1 MKAVNES
8 LIQRYTMK
16 SNARRALAKL
26 GQTARDAAEVLIKQ
40 DEVGFYFF
48 IKEAKAVAEG
58 KLLGTQ
64 PAATKPSAA
73 LDAMKAELD
82 APVTAPV
89 TTEVAPVA
97 EAVAEVVS
105 EKAAKSVK
113 APKAAKPGKAPAVI
127 QNGVRRPG
135 KGKCADVWNELDAM
149 RASANSIP
157 TIHDVKA
164 LSEARGWNMNN
175 TTIEFYGW
183 RKFHGLNGAK

>member
-1 MKAVNES
+1 MTTVNES

-16 SNARRALAKL
+16 SNARRALKAI
-26 GQTARDAAEVLIKQ
+26 GQPARDAAEVLIKQ

-58 KLLGTQ
+58 KLLKTQ
-64 PAATKPSAA
+64 EGQTKPSAA
-73 LDAMKAELD
+73 LEAMKAEMD
-82 APVTAPV
+82 EPKPV
-89 TTEVAPVA
+89 TTVKVAPVA
-97 EAVAEVVS
+97 PT
-105 EKAAKSVK
+105 VK
-113 APKAAKPGKAPAVI
+113 AEPKKSGKAPAVI

-149 RASANSIP
+149 RADANSIP

-164 LSEARGWNMNN
+164 LSDARGWNMNN

>member
-26 GQTARDAAEVLIKQ
+26 GQPARDAADTLIRE

-64 PAATKPSAA
+64 PAATKPSAQ
-73 LDAMKAELD
+73 LEAMKAELD
-82 APVTAPV
+82 VPVVTTVVEAPV
-89 TTEVAPVA
+89 VAPQVA
-97 EAVAEVVS
+97 
-105 EKAAKSVK
+105 KAASVTK
-113 APKAAKPGKAPAVI
+113 APKAAKSPKAAAVI

-135 KGKCADVWNELDAM
+135 KGKCADVWNELDAIY
-149 RASANSIP
+149 ATTNAAP
-157 TIHDVKA
+157 TIADVKA
-164 LSEARGWNMNN
+164 LNERKGWNMNN

-183 RKFHGLNGAK
+183 RKFHALNGAK